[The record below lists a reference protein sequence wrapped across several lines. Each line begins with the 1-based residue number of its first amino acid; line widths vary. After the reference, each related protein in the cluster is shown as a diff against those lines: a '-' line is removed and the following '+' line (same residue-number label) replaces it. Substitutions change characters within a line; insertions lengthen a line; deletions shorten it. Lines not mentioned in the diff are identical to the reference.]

1 MMKEIDTTEETES
14 GGRTERLAAKNISGK
29 GCPVCGGPLV
39 HAEGCLKCLYC
50 GYGLCD

>member
-1 MMKEIDTTEETES
+1 MMKDINTIVDVS
-14 GGRTERLAAKNISGK
+14 NRRAERSPSRSISGK
-29 GCPVCGGPLV
+29 GCPVCGAPLV

>member
-1 MMKEIDTTEETES
+1 MNIEIRKTENMQ
-14 GGRTERLAAKNISGK
+14 ERKALNLSGK
-29 GCPVCGGPLV
+29 GCPVCGGPLI

>member
-1 MMKEIDTTEETES
+1 MNENTPKREHHSARDA
-14 GGRTERLAAKNISGK
+14 RSGK